1 MSKSAPKRR
10 PGTSGNV
17 SHRELA
23 YAVEA
28 VENVA
33 ESAVRDMF
41 VLFHSYYDHTNEE
54 QFRSDLKNKQS
65 VIVLRDHEDRLRGF
79 STAVTT
85 EYLFEGKPV
94 RAFYSGDTVVD
105 HRYWG
110 QQTLWAAWLRLTGSI
125 KQTVPDTPLYW
136 FLVVNGHRSYR
147 CLRAFFD
154 VFYPAHDREQPP
166 REKRLM
172 NLFARTRFGDAYDA
186 ERGVISFATSHER
199 LNSAWAE
206 IPEKD
211 RRKPDVRFFLER
223 NAGYTNG
230 DMLVCLTEFAS
241 ENLKPFARRLF
252 HEGMAEQTAQASR
265 GP

>member
-1 MSKSAPKRR
+1 MRGAAVSGSAPKHR
-10 PGTSGNV
+10 PGMSGDAIN
-17 SHRELA
+17 RELG

-28 VENVA
+28 VESVA
-33 ESAVRDMF
+33 ESTVHDMF
-41 VLFHSYYDHTNEE
+41 ALFHSYYDHTSEE

-65 VIVLRDHEDRLRGF
+65 VIVLRDHENRLRGF

-85 EYLFEGKPV
+85 EHLFDGKTV

-125 KQTVPDTPLYW
+125 KQTAPEIPLYW

-147 CLRAFFD
+147 CLRAFFE
-154 VFYPAHDREQPP
+154 VFFPAYDRATTQQG
-166 REKRLM
+166 KALM
-172 NLFARTRFGDAYDA
+172 DMLARGRFGGAYDA
-186 ERGVISFATSHER
+186 GRGVVSFATSHER

-211 RRKPDVRFFLER
+211 RQRPDVRFFLER
-223 NAGYTNG
+223 NAGYVSG
-230 DMLVCLTEFAS
+230 DLLVCLTEFTP

-252 HEGMAEQTAQASR
+252 LEGLAEQA
-265 GP
+265 P